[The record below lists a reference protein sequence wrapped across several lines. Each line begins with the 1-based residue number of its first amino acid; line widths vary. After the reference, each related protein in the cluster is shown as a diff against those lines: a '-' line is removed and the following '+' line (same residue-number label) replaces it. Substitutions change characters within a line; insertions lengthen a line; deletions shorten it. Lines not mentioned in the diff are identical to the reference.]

1 MKEPAGHGGRPRPA
15 TVAVVIPAH
24 NEAAHL
30 PACLAAVL
38 GQHPDDIVVA
48 DGASDDETVAVTR
61 ALGVE
66 VVASPVARRARQM
79 NAGAAA
85 CSADILLFL
94 CADSRLPAGALARI
108 RRLLVERP
116 QVLAGCFPLRLSDG
130 IADQRPAAAGET
142 GVATTCAAA
151 TAPASTAAS
160 AAATADG
167 GGDRL
172 STSLL
177 AASANAFCRLT
188 RTLTCDR
195 AIFVRRAAFTAL
207 DGFRDLPVMEDVD
220 FGRRLR
226 RIGQTVVLDGPAV
239 TSSARRFAGARALT
253 TTARIVAACV
263 AYDCGLSADRV
274 AELLYRPRGGTAE
287 VPGRSPAV
295 ATVAVDARRHT

>member
-1 MKEPAGHGGRPRPA
+1 MKEAAGHGGRPRPA

-30 PACLAAVL
+30 AACLAAVL
-38 GQHPDDIVVA
+38 DQQPDGIIVA
-48 DGASDDETVAVTR
+48 DGASDDETTATAR
-61 ALGVE
+61 AMGVN
-66 VVASPVARRARQM
+66 VVALPVARRARQM

-85 CSADILLFL
+85 CSAEILLFL
-94 CADSRLPAGALARI
+94 CADSRLPAGALTRI
-108 RRLLVERP
+108 TRLLAERP
-116 QVLAGCFPLRLSDG
+116 QVLAGCFSLRLSDD
-130 IADQRPAAAGET
+130 IAAAKPDAASET

-151 TAPASTAAS
+151 STAAS
-160 AAATADG
+160 GAAPADG

-188 RTLTCDR
+188 HTLTCDR

-207 DGFRDLPVMEDVD
+207 NGFRDLPVMEDVD
-220 FGRRLR
+220 LGRRLR
-226 RIGQTVVLDGPAV
+226 RIGQTVVLGGPAV
-239 TSSARRFAGARALT
+239 SSSARRFAGARALT

-287 VPGRSPAV
+287 
-295 ATVAVDARRHT
+295 